1 MEEELKKL
9 MEEYKKC
16 RVDVITRFI
25 GKGKTRLEAEKTLAQ
40 MEAISVMPLAIRY
53 CLDKA
58 EDKKEKI
65 LIADALMST
74 LHFLALAMDLPDDDR
89 EALKAYIIAN
99 TPIPRMLGDLF
110 AFMMTRRSK

>member
-1 MEEELKKL
+1 MKEEFRKL
-9 MEEYKKC
+9 VEEYKKQKE
-16 RVDVITRFI
+16 DVVAKLI
-25 GKGKTRLEAEKTLAQ
+25 GKGKTRIEAEKTLAQ
-40 MEAISVMPLAIRY
+40 MEVLSIMPLAIRF

-74 LHFLALAMDLPDDDR
+74 LFFLIQTMDLPDNER
-89 EALKAYIIAN
+89 ETLMVCVIED

-110 AFMMTRRSK
+110 NFMMTRGHK